1 MVRASLAHVLVA
13 NLFLPFALAALVGHS
28 SPQYQTLQA
37 NEVGADKFDSEVLPM
52 PQMNASEISC
62 LLKLALTDATGNIT
76 SVGSNGTLKALQSEG
91 RVPTRWS
98 KCSVVSSSGVVTLKN
113 QSKEIDAADAVMHFN
128 TAPLKGYEGWVGSRD
143 DMRFVN
149 NQFAKL
155 VQSHSTPLE
164 LNNHTVYINVLP
176 FADDDEAQA
185 FDDLAKQHP
194 GMRLFTASATVEHRV
209 SLVLRHIY
217 SDEWFREQGR
227 SYMLTT
233 GGVGMAL
240 ALSLCDTVLAY
251 GMAESEGA
259 KNAPYH
265 YYDNEGTTASTQDYH
280 RSFTA
285 EKDLWRRLSVSQ
297 VADIDAND
305 VAEIPGLNHYD
316 CTGYMQS
323 ADVQEFEEDLEK
335 AQAAPLFSSLLFP
348 AMAAMASL
356 LLQV

>member
-1 MVRASLAHVLVA
+1 MLRAQRCCVLAVFMAVVLA
-13 NLFLPFALAALVGHS
+13 SQLLSGKFCCSRLVKS
-28 SPQYQTLQA
+28 
-37 NEVGADKFDSEVLPM
+37 ADTRRGREVLPM

-62 LLKLALTDATGNIT
+62 LLKLAVTEAAANIT
-76 SVGSNGTLKALQSEG
+76 SVGTNGTLKAMQSEG
-91 RVPTRWS
+91 LLPTRWS
-98 KCSVVSSSGVVTLKN
+98 KCAVVSSSGVVALKN
-113 QSKEIDAADAVMHFN
+113 HSTEIDAADAVMHFN
-128 TAPLKGYEGWVGSRD
+128 TAPLEGYEGWVGSRD

-155 VQSHSTPLE
+155 VESHSTPLE

-259 KNAPYH
+259 KTAPYH
-265 YYDNEGTTASTQDYH
+265 YYNNEGTTASKQEFH

-297 VADIDAND
+297 VADIDANN
-305 VAEIPGLNHYD
+305 VAEIPGFSHYD
-316 CTGYMQS
+316 CTGYTQS
-323 ADVQEFEEDLEK
+323 AALQELEEDMESSK
-335 AQAAPLFSSLLFP
+335 AAPLFSSSLYS
-348 AMAAMASL
+348 ARARMASL
-356 LLQV
+356 LMQV